1 VFYQEFFDGL
11 KTLKKHTPKLP
22 SFDLL
27 KVDRLLARSLEQY
40 IEVVMLIASQNMKRL
55 VGSVFGCLAITFAS
69 SIGNTVEAETNLQ
82 SLVHQAASSNPT
94 DVQATQAAITSLRD
108 LKDAGVQAFWTTYQ
122 AQLPADRHLRSV
134 LDRICQQ
141 KDCDTSRLY
150 WYTDLDQAKAA
161 ASASGKPI
169 LSLRLL
175 GHLDED
181 LSCANSRFF
190 RTVLYPNA
198 EISQQLRDRF
208 ILHWQSERPVPKVTI
223 DFGDGRKLQRT
234 LTGNSIHYVLD
245 AAGRPVDALPG
256 LYAPKVF
263 HQMLIE
269 AEQAAKQSASLSGNA
284 RNVWFHSYHRDRL
297 SVLQN
302 SWKQD
307 LAKLGVADRPLL
319 TDSQI
324 NSRLNPN
331 PANSPAAE
339 LAGQRAITKALVERP
354 LLRQTRSISSIP
366 IVTDRLTD
374 AQWQQLGTLRNPEI
388 GIDVNSQALMRRKLS
403 NEIPFRTILTN
414 FERAIAQDTVRN
426 EYLMRP
432 QIHQWFANWSTTDN
446 LSRLNERVYTSLF
459 LTPSSDPWLGLAA
472 SDVYTGIEANSQQ

>member
-1 VFYQEFFDGL
+1 
-11 KTLKKHTPKLP
+11 
-22 SFDLL
+22 
-27 KVDRLLARSLEQY
+27 
-40 IEVVMLIASQNMKRL
+40 MASQNMKRL
-55 VGSVFGCLAITFAS
+55 VGYFLGYLAITFAS
-69 SIGNTVEAETNLQ
+69 SMGNTVEAETNLQ
-82 SLVHQAASSNPT
+82 SLVHQAASSNPA
-94 DVQATQAAITSLRD
+94 DIQATQAAIASLRD

-122 AQLPADRHLRSV
+122 AQLPTDRHLRSV
-134 LDRICQQ
+134 FDRICQQ

-161 ASASGKPI
+161 AKTSGKPI

-269 AEQAAKQSASLSGNA
+269 AEEAARQSASLSGNA
-284 RNVWFHSYHRDRL
+284 RNVWLHSYHRDRL

-302 SWKQD
+302 SWKQA
-307 LAKLGVADRPLL
+307 LAKLGVADQPLL
-319 TDSQI
+319 TDSQV

-331 PANSPAAE
+331 PANSPIAE

-354 LLRQTRSISSIP
+354 LLRSTRSISSVP

-374 AQWQQLGTLRNPEI
+374 AQWQQLGVLRNPEV
-388 GIDVNSQALMRRKLS
+388 GIDTNSQTLMRRKLS

-426 EYLMRP
+426 EYLMHA
-432 QIHQWFANWSTTDN
+432 QIHQWFANWSTTDS

-459 LTPSSDPWLGLAA
+459 LTPSSDPWLGLAT
-472 SDVYTGIEANSQQ
+472 SDVYTGLEANSEQQP